1 MNVID
6 NDKLSAT
13 IKTALADAQ
22 ERGLALEDHQTAL
35 LHDLLHGALLEA
47 SSDVTAVLAPVLE
60 RIDALNS
67 TLSAAIAESAHWR
80 AIIERLNLSA
90 PIVPVG
96 TWPPPKP

>member
-47 SSDVTAVLAPVLE
+47 SSDVTAVLSPVLAAVADLNATAI
-60 RIDALNS
+60 RIS
-67 TLSAAIAESAHWR
+67 VESGAWR
-80 AIIERLNLSA
+80 EVVQRLFNLS
-90 PIVPVG
+90 VP
-96 TWPPPKP
+96 KS